1 MKPNSNFNPFQQ
13 LLRILLPRLLI
24 NIIIFVLTKNGR
36 QNCVTLTAGTTTQ
49 CLGYSRT
56 VGGRRGL
63 SYTIQRGSITMLRS
77 SLIFVPAHDALN
89 KLLIGPSVE
98 MSGGPDV
105 QINKGTNN
113 CLKLHIKYKL
123 IHLLV
128 GGLTV
133 WLS

>member
-1 MKPNSNFNPFQQ
+1 
-13 LLRILLPRLLI
+13 
-24 NIIIFVLTKNGR
+24 
-36 QNCVTLTAGTTTQ
+36 
-49 CLGYSRT
+49 
-56 VGGRRGL
+56 
-63 SYTIQRGSITMLRS
+63 MLRS

-133 WLS
+133 WLSWLFRMLLLFFISSLCLFFLCQILHIDERSYINTQDNFDFKKEGLFDRKRIFFLFLQDFIMYCIVR